1 MHCQVTI
8 KINYC
13 FMSTNHFSICLSC
26 INQYT
31 CILTTQKDKVWSC
44 SEYDDNLPNSN
55 EAENVQE
62 SDYQLELA

>member
-1 MHCQVTI
+1 
-8 KINYC
+8 
-13 FMSTNHFSICLSC
+13 MSTNHFSICLSC